1 LTSTGDIDRFLS
13 LLGKYGAL
21 ISDIYQSGSI
31 EGTDEIRGALHELH
45 NARAVTPCGAGHFRL
60 SRPVKALLDDH
71 TQRQRSFEIG
81 DDIGAEIKRMRDL
94 LDEYL
99 RAANEGRQDDM
110 DRLDNEVLES
120 IYNIQDSVSSD
131 LLRFRQITESS
142 YSTVRDL
149 SEKARQNVHY
159 LKRAMALQD
168 VLAALNS
175 SDMHEAF
182 SSALADELASVFHGE
197 ISARIGGWS
206 ALLLASIGIMK
217 EFLFRYREITHETRR
232 LRAFH
237 RILKTRSLSDA
248 EAALATVA
256 WHPLLARPV
265 EAVEDPLPDF
275 ITDEGRDALAEV
287 VRTFKPIEKK
297 RADERKAGHR
307 AVDDG
312 PLEVEEEISPEEAA
326 LPVFLS
332 EVDASEGWVS
342 ARAWLDPEGGIAPAS
357 FLEQVLVWWLS
368 DRDCDREAT
377 LKEAEHRCPRSG
389 NLEIED
395 IVVCRAA

>member
-1 LTSTGDIDRFLS
+1 MTSTGDIDRFLS

-182 SSALADELASVFHGE
+182 SSAWRMSLPSVPRGDQC
-197 ISARIGGWS
+197 ANRQMVGV
-206 ALLLASIGIMK
+206 LLA
-217 EFLFRYREITHETRR
+217 
-232 LRAFH
+232 
-237 RILKTRSLSDA
+237 
-248 EAALATVA
+248 
-256 WHPLLARPV
+256 
-265 EAVEDPLPDF
+265 
-275 ITDEGRDALAEV
+275 
-287 VRTFKPIEKK
+287 
-297 RADERKAGHR
+297 
-307 AVDDG
+307 
-312 PLEVEEEISPEEAA
+312 
-326 LPVFLS
+326 
-332 EVDASEGWVS
+332 
-342 ARAWLDPEGGIAPAS
+342 
-357 FLEQVLVWWLS
+357 
-368 DRDCDREAT
+368 
-377 LKEAEHRCPRSG
+377 
-389 NLEIED
+389 
-395 IVVCRAA
+395 